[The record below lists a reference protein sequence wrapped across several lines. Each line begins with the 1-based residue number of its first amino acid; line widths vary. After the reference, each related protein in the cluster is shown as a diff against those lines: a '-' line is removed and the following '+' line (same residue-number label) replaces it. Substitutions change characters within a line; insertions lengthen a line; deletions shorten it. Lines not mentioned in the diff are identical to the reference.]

1 MGEYALY
8 IVLWC
13 YWIAYLSSTAIANL
27 VCEHSIRQLK
37 YMYFGDYVS
46 GCEWL
51 FSGKTS
57 ILCEKI
63 GFYMGPLN
71 QKKV

>member
-13 YWIAYLSSTAIANL
+13 YWIANLSSTAIANL

-51 FSGKTS
+51 FLVKQVSYVRK
-57 ILCEKI
+57 
-63 GFYMGPLN
+63 
-71 QKKV
+71 